1 MRIYLRALG
10 VVGLMLLML
19 LLGMWVG
26 GVTAPRG
33 GSIVSVV
40 GSSDVKPLLIP
51 ETMESVD
58 ETPTDPPFYFHAEL
72 GAGADGAVVGREIAL
87 ASRAGVRRY
96 ILSLPLPWE
105 GEWEPIERAL
115 ALVAEHAPRGRVI
128 IELDINP
135 PPSWLEANPSEVSSV
150 SLNGRSFPSVG
161 SRAWRAFAV
170 ERILAMADHVDAMA
184 SPVELVGVVL
194 SALEKGEWFRA
205 DSYDNSEAN
214 TTAFRAWLARAY
226 GSDEAFA
233 EAWGAGGALLAEARV
248 PAPPGED
255 GPAFLML
262 PVEQANADYLR
273 YTLEDTADALGGLA
287 ESIKAKAGDGLL
299 VYARLGPSL
308 ERGAGGVDLGR
319 LSASRI
325 DGIVS
330 SVSDMDRGLGG
341 VAGYTRAIHA
351 ALSRG
356 KDWIVIDNTRTGIGQ
371 RNPGGE
377 VVRPSGLRVG
387 DLLGLYRR
395 NFAMASLHGLSYAVS
410 DATGTGGLHDEEL
423 WEEVGALRVAS
434 ERLTSEPRDDD
445 RVASTLSVVF
455 DEHGGAFQRGDPSFF
470 ANALAANRDAAL
482 EAGCSLQFVLLSDVL
497 AGRPPRSG
505 AYLMLNAFH
514 LNEEDRTALHSR
526 FTAEHASVIW
536 IYAPG
541 YVERAAAVESIGATT
556 RMEVRASEDA
566 LRDQSAYAF
575 SGEWTVAG
583 EAFGSGVSVSPAFYI
598 EDESVDPLSTYADSE
613 LASAGIKFLEEG
625 WTTAYVCQPTVSV
638 GLLRELLAVVKQP
651 ALLRETGSPT
661 RETIQR
667 ASNLVYIYARGAG
680 ERTLDL
686 QRWYDI
692 RDVIDPK
699 IGWTRKRLVNI
710 DMEAGETRLL
720 RLTPV
725 SAEGEDGGAA
735 KDDPDVAE

>member
-497 AGRPPRSG
+497 AGRPVRRLSHVKCVSPERGRPHSAPQPVHG
-505 AYLMLNAFH
+505 GTCVGDLDLRAGVRRTGGCGRKYWRDDANGGEGERGRAQGSKRLCLFGRMDRRWRGVWVGSFCVAGVLHRRRIGGSAVDLRGLRIGQRWHKVLGGGLDDGVRLPAYGKRRTVA
-514 LNEEDRTALHSR
+514 RTAR
-526 FTAEHASVIW
+526 
-536 IYAPG
+536 
-541 YVERAAAVESIGATT
+541 R
-556 RMEVRASEDA
+556 
-566 LRDQSAYAF
+566 
-575 SGEWTVAG
+575 
-583 EAFGSGVSVSPAFYI
+583 
-598 EDESVDPLSTYADSE
+598 
-613 LASAGIKFLEEG
+613 
-625 WTTAYVCQPTVSV
+625 
-638 GLLRELLAVVKQP
+638 
-651 ALLRETGSPT
+651 
-661 RETIQR
+661 
-667 ASNLVYIYARGAG
+667 
-680 ERTLDL
+680 
-686 QRWYDI
+686 
-692 RDVIDPK
+692 
-699 IGWTRKRLVNI
+699 
-710 DMEAGETRLL
+710 GETASSVARDGLANARNDPARLEPRLYL
-720 RLTPV
+720 R
-725 SAEGEDGGAA
+725 ARRGGANA
-735 KDDPDVAE
+735 